1 MNKATEKFQNCQN
14 SLAQQF
20 KYFTGWI
27 FIA

>member
-1 MNKATEKFQNCQN
+1 MNKATEKFQNCHN
-14 SLAQQF
+14 SSAQQF

>member
-1 MNKATEKFQNCQN
+1 MNKATENFQNCQN
-14 SLAQQF
+14 SLVQQF